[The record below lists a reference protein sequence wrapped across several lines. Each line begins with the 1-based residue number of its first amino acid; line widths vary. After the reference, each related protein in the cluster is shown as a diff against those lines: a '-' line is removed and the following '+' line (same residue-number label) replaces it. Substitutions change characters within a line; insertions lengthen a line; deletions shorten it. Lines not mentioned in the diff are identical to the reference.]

1 MRVRCGFCSGLTFAV
16 TLAALPLPAQ
26 AAPRTRVEYQVSLSA
41 VTSPNSAEVMVPG
54 ADDVR
59 TVYDPQP
66 PPIAL
71 YGFAEHMNVGY
82 GFATGTAMVR
92 AEPGILRVEGST
104 EAQAVARPD
113 TNVGAGAVVTAY
125 ADFID
130 ALTFI
135 PVHSV
140 YDDLLIINGELILT
154 GDMRSAGS
162 GGGYV
167 MAAVGGTGLSPTST
181 QAEWIGE
188 MTRQKSAAGVY
199 SDWTPGDPVSI
210 PFSFAVYA
218 DQPFEVQYWLRIYVS
233 SGGSFPICE
242 SLGGLCN
249 VVQIAEN
256 RAAVDYGH
264 TLTWH
269 VTEVTDWFETPVGV
283 DITSSSGFDYLLPE
297 PGGAASLAAIG
308 ALLMLRSARRRAH

>member
-1 MRVRCGFCSGLTFAV
+1 MRARSGIVLA
-16 TLAALPLPAQ
+16 LAAALAAIPLPSQ
-26 AAPRTRVEYQVSLSA
+26 AAVRTRAEYNVSLSA
-41 VTSPNSAEVMVPG
+41 VTSPNSSQVAVPG
-54 ADDVR
+54 ASDSQ

-71 YGFAEHMNVGY
+71 HGFAEHLNVGY
-82 GFATGTAMVR
+82 GFATGNATLR

-125 ADFID
+125 TDFID
-130 ALTFI
+130 ALTFV
-135 PVHSV
+135 PAHSV
-140 YDDLLIINGELILT
+140 YDGLLIINGEMILT
-154 GDMRSAGS
+154 GDMSTAGVS
-162 GGGYV
+162 GGYV
-167 MAAVGGTGLSPTST
+167 MAAVGGTGLAQST
-181 QAEWIGE
+181 QAEWVGE

-210 PFSFAVYA
+210 PFSFTVYA
-218 DQPFEVQYWLRIYVS
+218 NQPFEVQYWLRMNVS

-249 VVQIAEN
+249 VVQIADG
-256 RAAVDYGH
+256 RASVDYGH

-269 VTEVTDWFETPVGV
+269 LTEATDWFETPVGV

-297 PGGAASLAAIG
+297 PGGVSALAAVA
-308 ALLMLRSARRRAH
+308 ALAALRRARRRTR

>member
-1 MRVRCGFCSGLTFAV
+1 MRARSGILLA
-16 TLAALPLPAQ
+16 LAAALAAIPLPSE
-26 AAPRTRVEYQVSLSA
+26 AAVRTRAEYNVSLSA
-41 VTSPNSAEVMVPG
+41 VTSPNSSQVTVPG
-54 ADDVR
+54 ASDSQ

-71 YGFAEHMNVGY
+71 HGFAEHFNVGY
-82 GFATGTAMVR
+82 GFATGNATLR
-92 AEPGILRVEGST
+92 AAPGILGVEGST

-125 ADFID
+125 TDFID

-135 PVHSV
+135 PAHSV

-154 GDMRSAGS
+154 GDMSTAGVN
-162 GGGYV
+162 GGYV

-188 MTRQKSAAGVY
+188 LTRQKSAAGVY

-210 PFSFAVYA
+210 PFSFTVYA
-218 DQPFEVQYWLRIYVS
+218 NQPFEVQYWLRMNVS

-249 VVQIAEN
+249 VVQIADG
-256 RAAVDYGH
+256 RARVDYGH

-269 VTEVTDWFETPVGV
+269 LTEATDWFETPVDI

-297 PGGAASLAAIG
+297 PGAVSALVAIAALVT
-308 ALLMLRSARRRAH
+308 LRRAKRRAR